1 MQVGLLSED
10 MQHKAQQHQALPQQ
24 SPGQAQQRDHQ
35 AAVLLQ
41 DLRPNE
47 LAVFFRNN
55 HFNAVLMYN
64 NAIHILVTD
73 QGYEF
78 ERVRAGSISLA

>member
-1 MQVGLLSED
+1 MRA
-10 MQHKAQQHQALPQQ
+10 HAAQGPEAHNLASAIPWR
-24 SPGQAQQRDHQ
+24 AQRNSCQ

-55 HFNAVLMYN
+55 HFNAVLVYN

-78 ERVRAGSISLA
+78 EKVRADIITVA

>member
-1 MQVGLLSED
+1 MPWQTTEQGAD
-10 MQHKAQQHQALPQQ
+10 RLPRE
-24 SPGQAQQRDHQ
+24 PWQAQRGGCQ

-78 ERVRAGSISLA
+78 EKVRAGNISLACRLSCPG

>member
-1 MQVGLLSED
+1 MQ
-10 MQHKAQQHQALPQQ
+10 QQ
-24 SPGQAQQRDHQ
+24 SPGKHS
-35 AAVLLQ
+35 AVAVRLLFLLQ

-78 ERVRAGSISLA
+78 EKVRDENVSLALFVSCSA

>member
-1 MQVGLLSED
+1 MQDGLLNDD
-10 MQHKAQQHQALPQQ
+10 MQHKAQQHQVLPQQ
-24 SPGQAQQRDHQ
+24 FPGQAQRRHHQ

-78 ERVRAGSISLA
+78 EKVRAGNISLA

>member
-1 MQVGLLSED
+1 
-10 MQHKAQQHQALPQQ
+10 MQHKALAAQGLASAIPW
-24 SPGQAQQRDHQ
+24 QAQRSSNQ

-78 ERVRAGSISLA
+78 EKVRAGSISLA